1 MGFLIEA
8 KCSLNCKDKQNISK
22 EIVSLEE
29 HRCHHFFRCLLHLGT
44 SLGCVA
50 LYHTTSCPSK
60 PPRNLQMIGLSPSR
74 LESGAEVAT
83 FTRDSVWIHRY
94 CLLLFSE
101 LTTSSYVLNGRGR
114 KKQPENNPF
123 LIRFTQHNKRLF
135 GHCLDCH
142 FSKNLLFD

>member
-1 MGFLIEA
+1 MFLAFGFLGLQLTQFYSNMGFLIEA

-60 PPRNLQMIGLSPSR
+60 PPRNLQMIGLSPNR
-74 LESGAEVAT
+74 LESRAEVAT
-83 FTRDSVWIHRY
+83 FTRDSLDTPLLSSVVFWTHHLKLCSQWKGKEKAAWKQSIPDQIH
-94 CLLLFSE
+94 
-101 LTTSSYVLNGRGR
+101 TA
-114 KKQPENNPF
+114 
-123 LIRFTQHNKRLF
+123 
-135 GHCLDCH
+135 
-142 FSKNLLFD
+142 